1 MRSLHSCQSAFC
13 EAVLTGSAQNL
24 QPMLMETEDVARRR
38 LDAYRD
44 NYIGTLSA
52 ALESAY
58 PVVARIVDK
67 PFFLEAARRFILAT
81 PSESGDLNEF
91 GESFGDFLAT
101 YPYAAGLGYL
111 PDVARMEWLVQQV
124 FYAPDTPPTDLAILT
139 RLHEDLYSDLCF
151 FVTPAHARIDSPW
164 PLPDIWRVNQAD
176 FRGDM
181 AVDFSSGAQVLIVRR
196 NGLVY
201 VESITVAEAVLLDL
215 LATQQPLG
223 VATARAVGVDP
234 AFDLAAA
241 LNKFVGQGLLWKARL
256 ADDHAA

>member
-13 EAVLTGSAQNL
+13 EAVLAGSAQKL
-24 QPMLMETEDVARRR
+24 QPMLMEAEDVARRR
-38 LDAYRD
+38 LATYRD
-44 NYIGTLSA
+44 NFIGTLSA

-58 PVVARIVDK
+58 PVVARIVGK

-91 GESFGDFLAT
+91 GEAFGDFLAA
-101 YPYAAGLGYL
+101 YPHAAGLGYL

-124 FYAPDTPPTDLAILT
+124 FYAPDSPPADLAILT
-139 RLHEDLYSDLCF
+139 LLHEDRYGDLCF
-151 FVTPAHARIDSPW
+151 SVTPAHARIDSPW
-164 PLPDIWRVNQAD
+164 PLADIWRVNQAD
-176 FRGDM
+176 FQGDM

-201 VESITVAEAVLLDL
+201 VEPISVAEAVLLDL
-215 LATQQPLG
+215 LSTQQPLG

-234 AFDLAAA
+234 EFDLAAA
-241 LNKFVGQGLLWKARL
+241 LNRFVGQGLLWKAQL
-256 ADDHAA
+256 GDDHAA